1 MKITY
6 DPERERTPVHVENWL
21 FLRLLTSVAGE
32 NCDHPVW
39 TPAKENNALEVTLT
53 VEGHEIS
60 VMELVKTLHTGYQE
74 DVEASAR
81 EQLEEH
87 ATVVTNFMHGLM
99 DSMRHVA
106 QDAMRQGLIDE
117 EDCQDLVAPLKGN
130 DDEL

>member
-6 DPERERTPVHVENWL
+6 DPERERTPIHIENWL

-32 NCDHPVW
+32 NRDHPVW